1 MVMDELWTG
10 SGGHPWDTVD
20 EFFASA
26 HGAYQQK
33 PLFEKIVAHY
43 GKADKKIPPLAKKLF
58 ALLAKVGDPKALAA
72 LKTPADTTAIN
83 AELQRIPPTPAV
95 VDPVTDLLVNPDTL
109 PGPSTILCPGAKP
122 SGTGAARKA
131 EPASQVAPGP

>member
-10 SGGHPWDTVD
+10 DGGHPWDTVD

-58 ALLAKVGDPKALAA
+58 ALLAKVGDPKALVAI
-72 LKTPADTTAIN
+72 KTPADTIAID

-95 VDPVTDLLVNPDTL
+95 GGV
-109 PGPSTILCPGAKP
+109 
-122 SGTGAARKA
+122 
-131 EPASQVAPGP
+131 

>member
-10 SGGHPWDTVD
+10 RGGHPWDTVD

-26 HGAYQQK
+26 HGAFQQK

-58 ALLAKVGDPKALAA
+58 ELLAKVGDPKALAD
-72 LKTPADTTAIN
+72 LKTPADTKAID
-83 AELQRIPPTPAV
+83 AELKGIQPTPAV
-95 VDPVTDLLVNPDTL
+95 TNAITDLLVNPDTL
-109 PGPSTILCPGAKP
+109 PGPSTIVCPAKP
-122 SGTGAARKA
+122 SKKRATTKKQ
-131 EPASQVAPGP
+131 PASPKDPKK

>member
-1 MVMDELWTG
+1 MDRQQV
-10 SGGHPWDTVD
+10 GHPWDTVD

-72 LKTPADTTAIN
+72 LKTPANNNSNQCRVAKGSTDTGS
-83 AELQRIPPTPAV
+83 R
-95 VDPVTDLLVNPDTL
+95 
-109 PGPSTILCPGAKP
+109 
-122 SGTGAARKA
+122 
-131 EPASQVAPGP
+131 